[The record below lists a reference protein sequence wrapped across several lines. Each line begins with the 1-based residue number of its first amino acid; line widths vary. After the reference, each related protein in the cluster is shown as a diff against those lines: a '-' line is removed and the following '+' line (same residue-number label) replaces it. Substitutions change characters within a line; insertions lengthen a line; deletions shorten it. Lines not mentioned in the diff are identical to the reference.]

1 MTNTVYTSL
10 ETFGNILA
18 IVEER
23 ARLITAKNNDKA
35 KLAKAKASL
44 DTKIQSERYYN
55 TQINAINAK
64 LEALQGK
71 TIMGV

>member
-10 ETFGNILA
+10 ETFTNIFA
-18 IVEER
+18 MVEER
-23 ARLITAKNNDKA
+23 ARLITAMKNDKV
-35 KLAKAKASL
+35 KLAKSSL
-44 DTKIQSERYYN
+44 DAKVQSSRYFM

-64 LEALQGK
+64 LEGLQGK

>member
-10 ETFGNILA
+10 ETFNDISAML
-18 IVEER
+18 EER
-23 ARLITAKNNDKA
+23 ARLITAMKNDKL
-35 KLAKAKASL
+35 KLAKSSL
-44 DTKIQSERYYN
+44 DAKVQSNRYFM

-64 LEALQGK
+64 LEGLQGK